1 MTGCRWTVLGKTRE
15 FAKGSA
21 APWQKVWDRE
31 WARELCF
38 SHFPESERGS
48 QETLPSQPEFG
59 GTGLRPFIVD
69 QLSSPGSSQLFFQ
82 AELCRYWRGKSLQNR
97 DKHRDKHRARALLLL
112 RVCEWRQ
119 SESRWSRWCLR
130 RNPEHLSGQS
140 QPVSLEN
147 SFSFST
153 QTFLFRNLGFVEAKM
168 LIAIIPMHSY
178 RRYWFLTFSAK
189 INLPYVDV

>member
-1 MTGCRWTVLGKTRE
+1 MTGCRWTVLGKTRSLPKVLQHLDRKCGIGSGLGN
-15 FAKGSA
+15 FAFPTSL
-21 APWQKVWDRE
+21 R
-31 WARELCF
+31 AREAPRKRCHRSRSSGEPAFGPLSWTSSPRREAASCFFRLSFAGTGEGSHCKTEINTEINTEQGRCCF
-38 SHFPESERGS
+38 SVSVSG
-48 QETLPSQPEFG
+48 
-59 GTGLRPFIVD
+59 D
-69 QLSSPGSSQLFFQ
+69 
-82 AELCRYWRGKSLQNR
+82 
-97 DKHRDKHRARALLLL
+97 
-112 RVCEWRQ
+112 

-140 QPVSLEN
+140 QPVSSEN
-147 SFSFST
+147 SFSFSA